1 MNHSAAY
8 KNILPVIFLLLFV
21 HHCAIAQENPNTRLF
36 LDVPPDTFSVQI
48 DSLTDSLRLPHPFL
62 IPRSEK
68 IYRNKFKLF
77 RGVHYRVYPLQGGV
91 SFKPPLRKGDSLTIV
106 YRKYPF
112 PLVPEY
118 SHRELQKLATTD
130 SSDSARMTGLVRT
143 RLFDELD
150 SFSGNLQRSGSIV
163 RGIEIGS
170 NQDLTLNSGLN
181 LQLSGNITPNVQV
194 VAALTDENTPIQP
207 EGNTQT
213 LREVDKVFVKIKSPY
228 LGGTLGDFN
237 LQYQNSQYGNLKR
250 KLQGISAYGDFGA
263 YHQQVTYATSR
274 GTFHTNQFLG
284 QEGNQGP
291 YQLLGKNGEREIIVL
306 AGTEKVY
313 VNGQPQVRGENNDYI
328 IDYSLAQLTFANN
341 RLITSEDRIEV
352 DFEYANNFQRYGKN
366 FVGVSGSR
374 QTLRPGFNY
383 DVRFFREWDD
393 TRNLLEDSAPLT
405 EEEKRALT
413 TAGDDPLK
421 AAVSGAREVEPGA
434 GNYELVTENGKSYF
448 KYVGLNKGNYIVR
461 FTGVGRGNGSYVKE
475 RLGVYRYV
483 GEGLGSYLPVRL
495 VPLAADKK
503 FGDLNLSYRLGKNFS
518 VQGEAAVS
526 QLDRNVFSSLDDR
539 DNLGQAVS
547 LGAAYS
553 NKATRLLGKSIG
565 RVNWQMKWNQRTNQ
579 FSPLDREF
587 RPEFNHKW
595 NLATAELQTMENRL
609 ESNLQ
614 FQPKRFMMFSL
625 DGGFIRRG
633 SSISSQRG
641 KAVLSLPDS
650 NIVKGEIFGETVHS
664 ETFRERSDWR
674 RAGARLGRVF
684 WKLLPYIDFRA
695 EDRQLKNADSSLT
708 GFSFLNRAVGVKM
721 HAFLGMNWN
730 LVSRIREDFLYNPGQ
745 FEKRL
750 KLSTS
755 ATHRVSFSILSSK
768 RWQGRFSVVYR
779 KKDYE
784 PFFEQLPA
792 DSMMKYQPDPQF
804 QDTSWNDRQSH
815 LGNLELQYRNERRTI
830 DSRWNY
836 KIASELSA
844 LQEKVFLEVD
854 ENRGNYRF
862 DETLQEY
869 VPDPQ
874 GNFLLI
880 ILPTGKFES
889 VTNIE
894 ASWQLRYRPRI
905 QKKKPKGLK
914 KILKNISTFTF
925 LKLDE
930 KSREQNI
937 WQLYILN
944 LKKYHTPATTLRGR
958 YTINQDI
965 FLFERNPNFGITLR
979 SRYRDNLSNQFID
992 AGFNETNRTW
1002 DRSVSWRQSLLKRKL
1017 TQELEYKQALNF
1029 RSVSAIPSRNRDV
1042 NSRIGVVRYN
1052 YRPVY
1057 AWQVRLGVEAGFQR
1071 DRAAQNPL
1079 SVRYLEV
1086 KPQVNYS
1093 VKGKARAQAQLSFL
1107 NVKITE
1113 NPLDLPIPFE
1123 MGKGKKEG
1131 NSLLWNLRFEYF
1143 MSNHVTVTV
1152 NYNGRRDAGAE
1163 RTIHVAQAEVRAF
1176 F

>member
-1 MNHSAAY
+1 VNHSAAY

-461 FTGVGRGNGSYVKE
+461 FTGVGRGNGSY
-475 RLGVYRYV
+475 
-483 GEGLGSYLPVRL
+483 
-495 VPLAADKK
+495 
-503 FGDLNLSYRLGKNFS
+503 
-518 VQGEAAVS
+518 
-526 QLDRNVFSSLDDR
+526 
-539 DNLGQAVS
+539 
-547 LGAAYS
+547 
-553 NKATRLLGKSIG
+553 
-565 RVNWQMKWNQRTNQ
+565 
-579 FSPLDREF
+579 
-587 RPEFNHKW
+587 
-595 NLATAELQTMENRL
+595 
-609 ESNLQ
+609 
-614 FQPKRFMMFSL
+614 
-625 DGGFIRRG
+625 
-633 SSISSQRG
+633 
-641 KAVLSLPDS
+641 
-650 NIVKGEIFGETVHS
+650 
-664 ETFRERSDWR
+664 
-674 RAGARLGRVF
+674 
-684 WKLLPYIDFRA
+684 
-695 EDRQLKNADSSLT
+695 
-708 GFSFLNRAVGVKM
+708 
-721 HAFLGMNWN
+721 
-730 LVSRIREDFLYNPGQ
+730 
-745 FEKRL
+745 
-750 KLSTS
+750 
-755 ATHRVSFSILSSK
+755 
-768 RWQGRFSVVYR
+768 
-779 KKDYE
+779 
-784 PFFEQLPA
+784 
-792 DSMMKYQPDPQF
+792 
-804 QDTSWNDRQSH
+804 
-815 LGNLELQYRNERRTI
+815 
-830 DSRWNY
+830 
-836 KIASELSA
+836 
-844 LQEKVFLEVD
+844 
-854 ENRGNYRF
+854 
-862 DETLQEY
+862 
-869 VPDPQ
+869 
-874 GNFLLI
+874 
-880 ILPTGKFES
+880 
-889 VTNIE
+889 
-894 ASWQLRYRPRI
+894 
-905 QKKKPKGLK
+905 
-914 KILKNISTFTF
+914 
-925 LKLDE
+925 
-930 KSREQNI
+930 
-937 WQLYILN
+937 
-944 LKKYHTPATTLRGR
+944 
-958 YTINQDI
+958 
-965 FLFERNPNFGITLR
+965 
-979 SRYRDNLSNQFID
+979 
-992 AGFNETNRTW
+992 
-1002 DRSVSWRQSLLKRKL
+1002 
-1017 TQELEYKQALNF
+1017 
-1029 RSVSAIPSRNRDV
+1029 
-1042 NSRIGVVRYN
+1042 
-1052 YRPVY
+1052 
-1057 AWQVRLGVEAGFQR
+1057 
-1071 DRAAQNPL
+1071 
-1079 SVRYLEV
+1079 
-1086 KPQVNYS
+1086 
-1093 VKGKARAQAQLSFL
+1093 
-1107 NVKITE
+1107 
-1113 NPLDLPIPFE
+1113 
-1123 MGKGKKEG
+1123 
-1131 NSLLWNLRFEYF
+1131 
-1143 MSNHVTVTV
+1143 
-1152 NYNGRRDAGAE
+1152 
-1163 RTIHVAQAEVRAF
+1163 
-1176 F
+1176 